1 MADLTEAEQNAAECL
16 LESPDTLYEAY
27 AKPVDSK
34 LHMLREIGNRLKGQ
48 DIVIFGCGKWGRFFH
63 NLSICK
69 DYGQVLAYCD
79 NQCEDGVVQGLAVM
93 KPEAAVIRY
102 PKAVFVIANKFHAD
116 EMRVQLG
123 LLGIRED
130 HILEYSVGTDLFLLR
145 KAI

>member
-1 MADLTEAEQNAAECL
+1 M
-16 LESPDTLYEAY
+16 
-27 AKPVDSK
+27 
-34 LHMLREIGNRLKGQ
+34 
-48 DIVIFGCGKWGRFFH
+48 
-63 NLSICK
+63 
-69 DYGQVLAYCD
+69 
-79 NQCEDGVVQGLAVM
+79 QGLAVM